1 MKKFFLLF
9 LLLLISPLQVQ
20 SYNIVCPS
28 ESVEI
33 IEKESVI
40 NKLTGLNFASKKI
53 VEIAIQKVLNDEFYK
68 SNINADLDI
77 FNINRLRKGEFKSL
91 SLKTKLLR
99 YRALSMSNFYAQTVC
114 SYNKVVQQNKK
125 VYFPIDLPLKFE
137 GTITNLDIQNVLNS
151 EEFQRELKKIN
162 IIQTP
167 KVNIQN
173 GYLNFVVPVKT
184 FFNANPF
191 NIKFKANIEV
201 ENKSGEKKSLTFSE
215 IGINADDIIRTGEPF
230 PENVVYGNDIYPIKY
245 GYLISKLF
253 NCIHSSKNGLNF
265 LNSKAESDST
275 FNPHSSDDFMKSIVS
290 NKNGEL
296 YVEASGFWPTV
307 QDVIEFAK
315 KTGGVAILA
324 HPFGYNKKINIHY

>member
-9 LLLLISPLQVQ
+9 LLLLIFPLQVQ

-201 ENKSGEKKSLTFSE
+201 ENNKIVLRDIAFNSKSN
-215 IGINADDIIRTGEPF
+215 IINNDIIAPLLDVINPIAYEIDAANGKFCKLLITKAKID
-230 PENVVYGNDIYPIKY
+230 GNEIKTN
-245 GYLISKLF
+245 GVLI
-253 NCIHSSKNGLNF
+253 I
-265 LNSKAESDST
+265 
-275 FNPHSSDDFMKSIVS
+275 
-290 NKNGEL
+290 NKNIGEGN
-296 YVEASGFWPTV
+296 E
-307 QDVIEFAK
+307 
-315 KTGGVAILA
+315 
-324 HPFGYNKKINIHY
+324 